1 MRIFNKLIE
10 LHELRAYEVKKRF
23 DEIGSA
29 GRVTDFTEYLKG
41 KL

>member
-29 GRVTDFTEYLKG
+29 GGLTEFTEYLKG
-41 KL
+41 TL

>member
-23 DEIGSA
+23 EIGSA
-29 GRVTDFTEYLKG
+29 DGLTDFTEYLKG